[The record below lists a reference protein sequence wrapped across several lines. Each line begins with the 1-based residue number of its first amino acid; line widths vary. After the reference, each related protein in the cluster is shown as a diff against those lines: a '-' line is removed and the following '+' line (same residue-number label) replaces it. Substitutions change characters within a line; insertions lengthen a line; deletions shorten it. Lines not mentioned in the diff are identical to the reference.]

1 MSGAGE
7 TRVKKFELGGRDA
20 RESFASDTAGVRMY
34 WRKGM
39 LWTVYRTGAR
49 EPRGLSGVSRRMSA
63 RLRGMRES
71 VMKFFIEPWP

>member
-7 TRVKKFELGGRDA
+7 TRAKEFEVISREA
-20 RESFASDTAGVRMY
+20 RGNLASGSAGVRMY

-39 LWTVYRTGAR
+39 LWTVYRTGAV
-49 EPRGLSGVSRRMSA
+49 ELRGWNGVSRRMAA

-71 VMKFFIEPWP
+71 MMHFLMQPWP

>member
-7 TRVKKFELGGRDA
+7 TRVKEFEVISSEATDNL
-20 RESFASDTAGVRMY
+20 ASGSAGVRIY

-39 LWTVYRTGAR
+39 LWTVYPAGAT
-49 EPRGLSGVSRRMSA
+49 EPRGWSGVSRRMLA

-71 VMKFFIEPWP
+71 VMRFLIQPWP

>member
-7 TRVKKFELGGRDA
+7 TRAKEFEVISNGARTSGGP
-20 RESFASDTAGVRMY
+20 GVRMY

-39 LWTVYRTGAR
+39 LWTVYRTGAV
-49 EPRGLSGVSRRMSA
+49 ELRGWNGVSRRMAA

-71 VMKFFIEPWP
+71 VMRFLIQPWP

>member
-7 TRVKKFELGGRDA
+7 TRAKEFERISSQA
-20 RESFASDTAGVRMY
+20 RSNLASGSAGVRMY

-39 LWTVYRTGAR
+39 LWTVYRTGAT
-49 EPRGLSGVSRRMSA
+49 EPRGWSGVSRRMAA

-71 VMKFFIEPWP
+71 MMRFFVQPWP

>member
-7 TRVKKFELGGRDA
+7 TRAKEFEVIGSEA
-20 RESFASDTAGVRMY
+20 RVSGSAGVRMY

-39 LWTVYRTGAR
+39 LWTVYRTGAV
-49 EPRGLSGVSRRMSA
+49 ELRGWNGFSRRMAA

-71 VMKFFIEPWP
+71 MMRFFIQPWP

>member
-7 TRVKKFELGGRDA
+7 TRAKEFEGISSEA
-20 RESFASDTAGVRMY
+20 RSNPASGSAGVRMY

-39 LWTVYRTGAR
+39 LWTVYRTGAV
-49 EPRGLSGVSRRMSA
+49 ELRGWNGASRRMAA

-71 VMKFFIEPWP
+71 VVHFLMQPWP

>member
-7 TRVKKFELGGRDA
+7 TRAKEFERIGSQA
-20 RESFASDTAGVRMY
+20 RSNLASGSAGVRMY

-39 LWTVYRTGAR
+39 LWTVYRTGSV
-49 EPRGLSGVSRRMSA
+49 ELRGWTGVSRRMAA

-71 VMKFFIEPWP
+71 MMRFFIQPWP